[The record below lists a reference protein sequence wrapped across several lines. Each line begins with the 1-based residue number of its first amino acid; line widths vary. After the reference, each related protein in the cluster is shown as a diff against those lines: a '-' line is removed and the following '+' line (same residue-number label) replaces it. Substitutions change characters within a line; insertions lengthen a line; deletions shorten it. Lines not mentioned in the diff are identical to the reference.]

1 MMKLVCI
8 IFLLIPIKNFS
19 QSLKPMQIENS
30 TSEFGDLGL
39 MYKNVWHFDRKKRVV
54 INESFNKFEGELDT
68 FQTIYYFNFLGR
80 KTKIETFEIENSKV
94 KLTSSNLIVNN
105 QLKIDTSLTKVYE
118 WGKLIVDTV
127 IQIYKSDKN
136 YKYYYLKS
144 RKDSIVTIDILYS
157 MNKDEV
163 HYSKSYIK
171 NDPTLSRCFTI
182 EEWEKEK
189 NRYINPDCPQGEV
202 IEVYNKN
209 KDIQQIDHFGDGEL
223 VYSERFVYDK
233 QNRLIFKGQYY
244 PTDTLIEAVEFI
256 QKGDTLIEIRKEQNQ
271 FSIMKTVGLNQFYTK
286 YSADSIP
293 YQIGYMQFDKKKR
306 LIRADYTGVDGHT
319 PINFTNFL
327 AGQTLTYSYPR
338 KRFWCRELWK

>member
-1 MMKLVCI
+1 MKLFFVLI
-8 IFLLIPIKNFS
+8 LLNVNLSYSQKNINYVKDVFDHVFENGGEIY
-19 QSLKPMQIENS
+19 QSSKWEFNKKGRYVIENI
-30 TSEFGDLGL
+30 F
-39 MYKNVWHFDRKKRVV
+39 VP
-54 INESFNKFEGELDT
+54 INNDT

-80 KTKIETFEIENSKV
+80 KTKIETYKIENSKLN
-94 KLTSSNLIVNN
+94 LTSSNLIVNN
-105 QLKIDTSLTKVYE
+105 QLKIDTSLTEVYE

-144 RKDSIVTIDILYS
+144 IKDSIVTIDTLYS

-163 HYSKSYIK
+163 HYSKSYVK
-171 NDPTLSRCFTI
+171 NDPTLNKNLTL

-189 NRYINPDCPQGEV
+189 NRYINPDCPQSEV
-202 IEVYNKN
+202 IEVYNNN

-244 PTDTLIEAVEFI
+244 PTDTVIATVEFT
-256 QKGDTLIEIRKEQNQ
+256 QKGDTLIEIRKEQNE
-271 FSIMKTVGLNQFYTK
+271 FTVSKTVGLNCFYIK
-286 YSADSIP
+286 YATDSNP
-293 YQIGYMQFDKKKR
+293 MEIGKIKLDKKGRILKTESTWV
-306 LIRADYTGVDGHT
+306 YQQT
-319 PINFTNFL
+319 PINVTDFHADQSWT
-327 AGQTLTYSYPR
+327 TSYPR